1 MSGREL
7 PAGGPDGAGHAEAL
21 EGWARLLEAQR
32 ALLRAGNASALAA
45 LGDEAEAALARA
57 AATAPV
63 VATPRILAARRAAE
77 GAARAL
83 ATALAEAREGARVE
97 LDGIDARRRASY
109 APSGTGRQRAAPSLV
124 DITG

>member
-1 MSGREL
+1 MSDREP
-7 PAGGPDGAGHAEAL
+7 PADGAEHAEAL

-32 ALLRAGNASALAA
+32 ALLRAGNAPGLAA
-45 LGDEAEAALARA
+45 LGDEAEAVLARA
-57 AATAPV
+57 VASAPAA
-63 VATPRILAARRAAE
+63 ATPRVLAARRAAE

-83 ATALAEAREGARVE
+83 ATALAEAREAARVE

-109 APSGTGRQRAAPSLV
+109 TPSGAGRPRATPSLV